1 VPPPSKELP
10 REAIRKENRPARD
23 NNPNGG
29 VPKKKKRMAIP
40 TSCTICIPDPGIL
53 EAIAILAK
61 RRNLGISMKKRS
73 TPAITMTA
81 LSTRTSSRW
90 YQVDL
95 LLGHVQHQLLGAD
108 NQRDLTYGRSVL
120 KSTQKM
126 YDIL

>member
-1 VPPPSKELP
+1 VLPLSKELP

-29 VPKKKKRMAIP
+29 GPMMKKRMAIP
-40 TSCTICIPDPGIL
+40 TSCTICILDPGIL

-61 RRNLGISMKKRS
+61 RHNLGTSMKKKS

-81 LSTRTSSRW
+81 LSTRTNSRW
-90 YQVDL
+90 YQIDL
-95 LLGHVQHQLLGAD
+95 LLGHVQHQLLDVD
-108 NQRDLTYGRSVL
+108 NPKDLRYVRSVS

>member
-1 VPPPSKELP
+1 VPPLSKELP

-29 VPKKKKRMAIP
+29 VPKKKKKAIL
-40 TSCTICIPDPGIL
+40 TSCTICILDPEIL

-61 RRNLGISMKKRS
+61 RHNLGTSMKKKS

-81 LSTRTSSRW
+81 RSTRTNSRW
-90 YQVDL
+90 YQIDL
-95 LLGHVQHQLLGAD
+95 LLSHVQHPLLDVD
-108 NQRDLTYGRSVL
+108 NQKDLRYARSVS